1 MSNAA
6 SGERVLSED
15 SSLSVAE
22 AGEVEF
28 VFDETCSKAAG
39 FDSRKR
45 VSL

>member
-6 SGERVLSED
+6 SGERVLSEE